1 MDVVVWRIA
10 VDAPHY
16 EAHEL
21 TGVGAQQSGGRW
33 NRRGTPMVYASGSR
47 ALACL
52 ETLVHLAG
60 ADTLPL
66 NRYLVAITI
75 PASEWHT
82 RVTFDGAAQVGWD
95 ALPAGRV
102 SLEWGTDWAKRLASV
117 VAVVPSVVVPEEPN
131 ILINPLHDRA
141 RGITARKVRR
151 WTYDGRFSTR

>member
-1 MDVVVWRIA
+1 MDVVVWRIG

-21 TGVGAQQSGGRW
+21 TGVGAARSGGRW
-33 NRRGTPMVYASGSR
+33 NRRETPIVYASTSR

-66 NRYLVAITI
+66 NRYLVAITV
-75 PASEWHT
+75 PASLWAA
-82 RVTFDGAAQVGWD
+82 RIIFDAAAQVGWD

-102 SLEWGTDWAKRLASV
+102 SLEWGTDWAKRHVSAI
-117 VAVVPSVVVPEEPN
+117 AVVPSVVVSEESN
-131 ILINPLHDRA
+131 VLINPLHPGI
-141 RGITARKVRR
+141 RGIAARKVRR
-151 WTYDGRFSTR
+151 WTYDGRLTR

>member
-1 MDVVVWRIA
+1 MDVVVWRIG
-10 VDAPHY
+10 VDAPQY
-16 EAHEL
+16 DAHDL

-33 NRRGTPMVYASGSR
+33 NRCGTPMVYASCSR

-66 NRYLVAITI
+66 NRYLVAIAI
-75 PASEWHT
+75 PASVWAA
-82 RVTFDGAAQVGWD
+82 RFTFDAAAQVGWD

-102 SLEWGTDWAKRLASV
+102 SLEWGTDWARRLESA
-117 VAVVPSVVVPEEPN
+117 VAVVPSVVVPEESN

-151 WTYDGRFSTR
+151 WTYDGRLQP